1 MSDERLDLVIRGATI
16 FDGAGNAPLTGDVGI
31 SGARIVEVGTIARQ
45 GAREID
51 GRGLALA
58 PGFIDVHS
66 HDDFAVFATPEMD
79 FKVMQGVTTD
89 VVGNCGMAA
98 APGAVARSMFRSW
111 HAGASIPDWDDYEGY
126 LATIDRVP
134 PSLNV
139 AVLVGHGTL
148 RLAAMEDETR
158 APHPHELDAMRH
170 WLGAALDAGA
180 VGLSTG
186 LIYEPGRYAK
196 TEEIVALA
204 QEIAVRGG
212 LYASHMRDEAAGL
225 LDSVRETITIGEQA
239 GVPVQ
244 ISHHKAS
251 GKENWGKV
259 RESLALVDEAR
270 GRGIDVNSDQY
281 PYCSGSTSLAAVL
294 QNDAFGAGR
303 GGIGLVPAEGVLFAS
318 MPKHP
323 EREGRRLCDYCSEW
337 GLSAAGAAER
347 IVKEEG
353 AGAVVVV
360 DTMHEDDVRTVMR
373 HPATM
378 IGSDG
383 IATGSRPHPRLYG
396 TFARVLGRYTR
407 DEKVLTLAEAIHRMT
422 GMAATKFRLEDRGYI
437 RPGYFADLVLFDPE
451 KIADKGTYDSPREYP
466 AGVNY
471 VFVNGT
477 AVVADGQHTGA
488 RPGRGLRRG

>member
-1 MSDERLDLVIRGATI
+1 MSEERLDLVIRGATVY
-16 FDGAGNAPLTGDVGI
+16 DGTGTAPKVADVAVHGE
-31 SGARIVEVGTIARQ
+31 RIVEFGTIARK
-45 GAREID
+45 GVREIE

-66 HDDFAVFATPEMD
+66 HDDLAVFVTPEMD

-89 VVGNCGMAA
+89 VVGNCGMGA
-98 APGAVARSMFRSW
+98 APGAVARSIFGSW
-111 HAGASIPDWDDYEGY
+111 HGHQPVPEWDDYEGY
-126 LATIDRVP
+126 LEAIDREP

-148 RLAAMEDETR
+148 RLAAMDDEKR
-158 APHPHELDAMRH
+158 APLPPELDAMRH
-170 WLGAALDAGA
+170 WLGQALDAGA

-186 LIYEPGRYAK
+186 LIYEPGRYAQIA
-196 TEEIVALA
+196 ELIDLA
-204 QEIAVRGG
+204 REIAIRGG
-212 LYASHMRDEAAGL
+212 LYASHMRDEAGGL
-225 LDSVRETITIGEQA
+225 LDSINETIRIGEEA

-259 RESLALVDEAR
+259 RFSLKLIEAARAR
-270 GRGIDVNSDQY
+270 GMDVTADQY

-294 QNDAFGAGR
+294 QNDAFGEGR
-303 GGIGLVPAEGVLFAS
+303 GGIGIVPPEGVLFAS

-323 EREGRRLCDYCSEW
+323 EREGHRLREYCDEW
-337 GLSAAGAAER
+337 GLSAFEAAQR

-353 AGAVVVV
+353 ASAIAIV
-360 DTMHEDDVRTVMR
+360 DTMDEADVRAVMC
-373 HPATM
+373 HPTTM

-396 TFARVLGRYTR
+396 TFPRVLGHYAR
-407 DEKVLTLAEAIHRMT
+407 DEKVLPLAEAVRRMT
-422 GMAATKFRLEDRGYI
+422 GMAADKFRLEERGYI
-437 RPGYFADLVLFDPE
+437 RPGYFADLVLFDPD
-451 KIADKGTYDSPREYP
+451 KIGDVGTYESPRQYP
-466 AGVNY
+466 AGINY

-477 AVVADGQHTGA
+477 AVMAEGRHTGA
-488 RPGRGLRRG
+488 RTGRALRRG